1 MAGKL
6 SPSLRNLFGEIDR
19 VWPHRDRRTDGWYAS
34 VDDRISKGHNP
45 GRGGFTH
52 AIDVDKD
59 GIDQMLLIN
68 RLKKSGGVL
77 WYVIWNRKLYSNT
90 YDWIPRP
97 YNGKNPHTDHL
108 HIEVYHTIAAE
119 NYAGKWGVDM
129 SRNIPDDDG
138 PVTPPAEELPES
150 DVAFQPNLDGR
161 DYSGY
166 LTGLGTVFGAV
177 GSLVD
182 AQGRSIRS
190 IRR

>member
-6 SPSLRNLFGEIDR
+6 APSLRNLFGEIDR
-19 VWPHRDRRTDGWYAS
+19 VWPRRDRRTDGWYAS

-45 GRGGFTH
+45 GRGGITH

-68 RLKKSGGVL
+68 RLKKSGDVL

-90 YDWIPRP
+90 YDWVPQP

-108 HIEVYHTIAAE
+108 HIEIYQTIAAE
-119 NYAGKWGVDM
+119 NYAGKWGVDT

-138 PVTPPAEELPES
+138 PGTPPAEELPES

-166 LTGLGTVFGAV
+166 LTGLGTLFGAV
-177 GSLVD
+177 GGLVD